1 MSAVPVPQGVHR
13 VVVLALPQIVA
24 FDLAVPAQVFG
35 HRDERAHY
43 RLTVCAPEPGPVPTT
58 TGFSIQVA
66 EGLLALTAADT
77 VVVPGYRPT
86 EAPDQPVLDA
96 LRAAADRGARMV
108 SICIGAFALAAAG
121 LLDGHRATTHWR
133 DTAELA
139 RRYPLVTVDPDVLYV
154 DEGQVLTSAGVA
166 AGLDLCLHVV
176 RRDHG
181 SAEAARIARRMV
193 IAPHRRGGQAQF
205 VERPVPAT
213 GGPSMA
219 VVAEWALR
227 HLDRRLTVTDLARR
241 AGVAPR
247 TLARRWVDETG
258 LTPLRWL
265 TEQRL
270 LEVQRLLET
279 SSLTIDAIGRQTGIG
294 SAAHLRALFTR
305 ERSISPSAYRN
316 EHQPR

>member
-1 MSAVPVPQGVHR
+1 
-13 VVVLALPQIVA
+13 
-24 FDLAVPAQVFG
+24 
-35 HRDERAHY
+35 
-43 RLTVCAPEPGPVPTT
+43 
-58 TGFSIQVA
+58 
-66 EGLLALTAADT
+66 
-77 VVVPGYRPT
+77 
-86 EAPDQPVLDA
+86 
-96 LRAAADRGARMV
+96 
-108 SICIGAFALAAAG
+108 
-121 LLDGHRATTHWR
+121 
-133 DTAELA
+133 
-139 RRYPLVTVDPDVLYV
+139 
-154 DEGQVLTSAGVA
+154 
-166 AGLDLCLHVV
+166 
-176 RRDHG
+176 
-181 SAEAARIARRMV
+181 
-193 IAPHRRGGQAQF
+193 
-205 VERPVPAT
+205 
-213 GGPSMA
+213 MA